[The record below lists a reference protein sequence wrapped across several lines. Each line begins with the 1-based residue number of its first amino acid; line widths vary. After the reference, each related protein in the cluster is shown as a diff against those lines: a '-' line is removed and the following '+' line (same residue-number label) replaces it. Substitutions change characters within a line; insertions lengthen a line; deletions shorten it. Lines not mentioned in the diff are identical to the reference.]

1 MKRFLILLLMVSLIF
16 ALVGGAA
23 LAAIQAYELSWTT
36 IDGGGGTSQGGS
48 YTLSGTIG
56 QPDADSLTGGDY
68 RLDAGF
74 WSEATS
80 ARVFLPIVNR

>member
-1 MKRFLILLLMVSLIF
+1 MKKYLIITLVVFAMLLLLSSAVQ
-16 ALVGGAA
+16 
-23 LAAIQAYELSWTT
+23 AAIEAFELTWYTV
-36 IDGGGGTSQGGS
+36 DAGGGTSQGGS

-68 RLDAGF
+68 RLDGGF